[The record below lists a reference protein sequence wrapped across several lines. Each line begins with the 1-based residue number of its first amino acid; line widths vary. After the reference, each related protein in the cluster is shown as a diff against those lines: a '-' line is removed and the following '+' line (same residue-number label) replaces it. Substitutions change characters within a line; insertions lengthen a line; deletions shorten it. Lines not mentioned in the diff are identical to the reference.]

1 MIRSR
6 STRSQDLRPAV
17 VDILTI
23 CAPVIVASMY
33 SGQEGNGD
41 GEKYN
46 AWLASLSGY
55 FKLELDA
62 FTEEFSRALERDGA
76 RQAFA
81 SLVTGDVGGV
91 RGLVSLIVA
100 PEINAENARPS
111 FTDIYDEVTNFFSDA
126 GPSRANVLNVIF
138 HNRGVLEKANVNWLM
153 YLLDTS
159 PIAQPTESPA
169 ESDLLMLSQESDTP
183 TEIAES
189 ADDRLLS
196 PLSILGV
203 MRQTSGELR
212 AQELSMVELV
222 RSHSGGSV
230 HSPQDWFG
238 AGVDIDD
245 IEYTMP
251 PRISELLRHADA
263 LLSLVMNKRLFSSA
277 DALQFRVIRQEDLAD
292 ISIQSRVFYFYHEP
306 ELADDNLQVRFYAG
320 DGDVPSMQEAMQKI
334 ATFLNPR
341 FATVDSHGALMLAD
355 KSMQGISLSEIK
367 QSELSR
373 ILSPKNNYILPEND
387 KLLGYVWTI
396 MKYKCSMYTWF
407 CPTLVNAAVSYALF
421 KIVVMRERPYE
432 DSNIIIDY
440 NLQGDPQGAG
450 TSFAN
455 SVTTFFAEKV
465 PGQSIR
471 IENRTGK
478 VRLSLENP
486 HSHFTAIYGLYKSG
500 GYKASQVLAQQ
511 IQMAQDELARQR
523 NSSSSSHKRA
533 RVGGHGTG

>member
-1 MIRSR
+1 MSSSSR
-6 STRSQDLRPAV
+6 STTRSRDLRPV
-17 VDILTI
+17 VIDILTI

-46 AWLASLSGY
+46 NWLASLGGH
-55 FKLELDA
+55 FKLDLDT
-62 FTEEFSRALERDGA
+62 FTENFSRALQTDHA

-81 SLVTGDVGGV
+81 NLVTGDVGGV

-100 PEINAENARPS
+100 PEIDAENARPS

-126 GPSRANVLNVIF
+126 GPSRSNVLNVLF
-138 HNRGVLEKANVNWLM
+138 HGRVILEKANVNWLM

-169 ESDLLMLSQESDTP
+169 EPDLLMLSQESDTP
-183 TEIAES
+183 TEIADS
-189 ADDRLLS
+189 AEDGLLS
-196 PLSILGV
+196 PLSILGL

-238 AGVDIDD
+238 AQADIDD
-245 IEYTMP
+245 IEFSMP
-251 PRISELLRHADA
+251 PRTPELLRHADA
-263 LLSLVMNKRLFSSA
+263 LLSLVMNKKIFSSA
-277 DALQFRVIRQEDLAD
+277 DALQFRVISQEGLSHIA
-292 ISIQSRVFYFYHEP
+292 IQTRVIYFYHDP
-306 ELADDNLQVRFYAG
+306 ELLDDNLQIRFCVGG
-320 DGDVPSMQEAMQKI
+320 DISPMQVAIQKIVTFLDGKFATIGNGDV
-334 ATFLNPR
+334 
-341 FATVDSHGALMLAD
+341 LMMAD
-355 KSMQGISLSEIK
+355 KQMQGVSLSDVN
-367 QSELSR
+367 QLGLSR
-373 ILSPKNNYILPEND
+373 SLSPKNNYVLPEND

-396 MKYKCSMYTWF
+396 MKYKFSMHTWF

-421 KIVVMRERPYE
+421 KVVVMRERPYE

-455 SVTTFFAEKV
+455 SVATFFAEKI

-471 IENRTGK
+471 VENRTSK

-486 HSHFTAIYGLYKSG
+486 HDHLMAIRGLYKSG
-500 GYKASQVLAQQ
+500 GYKASQALSQQ
-511 IQMAQDELARQR
+511 IQMAQAELAKQR
-523 NSSSSSHKRA
+523 NAASSSNKRA
-533 RVGGHGTG
+533 RIGGP